1 MLSHDEWWR
10 THGLA
15 IVDGFM
21 YEASDTPE
29 AKLFNLQLGKSTG
42 KVTWTYLGHHTE
54 YSREHLIDDSVR
66 GWYTYPVE
74 GQELL
79 LDGAVA
85 TAAGV
90 GCVYWGLQRFFYQP
104 EKPDAYESGRYM
116 KDLFAFQLKHREM
129 LRPLSS
135 HPQVGILVGS
145 RTVGLYAGSHFVPSA
160 YPNYYRGAFNL
171 FKSLSIDSE
180 PFLDFLM
187 TAQQLARYT
196 MVFLPNAACLSDEQ
210 CDLLRRY
217 AEAGG
222 ILVSTHLT
230 SVADENGRVRGDF
243 GLADVFGA
251 SFDNPEPIEYPDLF
265 LKRPKGDLIPQ
276 DPQVVRMHAT
286 RGTVEATTW
295 DRGNHRDL
303 GAAVVSNPAGKGR
316 SIYIGS
322 GLEALYEET
331 RINAVREC
339 LAGLLLPS
347 LEAGRTYNV
356 EFVPGVTPH
365 YMASEKTIVLHLL
378 ADTANVVHHQKA
390 RESFVAVENVKAR
403 LRLPGKVK
411 VVTLMRSGVAVE
423 TKQDGEWIAVTVPRL
438 LVWEAIRVDLV

>member
-1 MLSHDEWWR
+1 
-10 THGLA
+10 
-15 IVDGFM
+15 
-21 YEASDTPE
+21 
-29 AKLFNLQLGKSTG
+29 
-42 KVTWTYLGHHTE
+42 
-54 YSREHLIDDSVR
+54 
-66 GWYTYPVE
+66 
-74 GQELL
+74 
-79 LDGAVA
+79 
-85 TAAGV
+85 
-90 GCVYWGLQRFFYQP
+90 
-104 EKPDAYESGRYM
+104 M
-116 KDLFAFQLKHREM
+116 KDLFAYQLKHGEM

-135 HPQVGILVGS
+135 RPQVGILVSS

-171 FKSLSIDSE
+171 FKSFSIESE

-187 TAQQLARYT
+187 TEQQLARYT
-196 MVFLPNAACLSDEQ
+196 LVFLPNAACLSEEQ
-210 CDLLRRY
+210 CTILRRY
-217 AEAGG
+217 VDSGG

-230 SVADENGRVRGDF
+230 SVADETGRVRGNF

-251 SFDNPEPIEYPDLF
+251 SLDDPEPIEYPDLF
-265 LKRPKGDLIPQ
+265 LKQPQGDLIPQ

-286 RGTVEATTW
+286 GGTVEATTW

-303 GAAVVSNPAGKGR
+303 GAAVVTNRIGKGQ

-331 RINAVREC
+331 RINAVREY
-339 LAGLLLPS
+339 LAGLLLPY
-347 LEAGRTYNV
+347 LESGRTYNL
-356 EFVPGVTPH
+356 EYVPGVTPH

-403 LRLPGKVK
+403 LRVPGKIK
-411 VVTLMRSGVAVE
+411 AVTLMRSGITAE

-438 LVWEAIRVDLV
+438 LVWEAIRVDLA